1 MRFLNSILIEGSLTA
16 APSSVTGADGL
27 ARCSFCLRSGDDAPN
42 VPIIAY
48 GKLATRCMEM
58 LSTDTVVRVVGRIAR
73 DLEASA
79 ATESLR
85 LHVVA
90 DHVEINTSALRHEA
104 VA

>member
-1 MRFLNSILIEGSLTA
+1 MRFLNSILIEGRLST
-16 APSSVTGADGL
+16 APSSATGADGL
-27 ARCSFCLRSGDDAPN
+27 ARCSFYLRSGDDAPN

-48 GKLATRCMEM
+48 GKLANRCMEM
-58 LSTDTVVRVVGRIAR
+58 LSADTVVRVVGRIAR

>member
-1 MRFLNSILIEGSLTA
+1 MRVLNSILIEGSLTA
-16 APSSVTGADGL
+16 APSSTTGADGL
-27 ARCSFCLRSGDDAPN
+27 ARCSFCLHSGDDAPS
-42 VPIIAY
+42 VPVIAY
-48 GKLATRCMEM
+48 GKLANRCMEL
-58 LSTDTVVRVVGRIAR
+58 LSTDTTVRVVGRIAR

-90 DHVEINTSALRHEA
+90 EHVEINTSALRHEA

>member
-1 MRFLNSILIEGSLTA
+1 MRFLNSILIEGNLTA
-16 APSSVTGADGL
+16 APSSITGADGL
-27 ARCSFCLRSGDDAPN
+27 TRCSFCLCSGDDAPS
-42 VPIIAY
+42 VPIITY
-48 GKLATRCMEM
+48 GKLANRCNE
-58 LSTDTVVRVVGRIAR
+58 LLDKGSSIRVVGRIAR

-90 DHVEINTSALRHEA
+90 EHVEIKGLPRSYSE